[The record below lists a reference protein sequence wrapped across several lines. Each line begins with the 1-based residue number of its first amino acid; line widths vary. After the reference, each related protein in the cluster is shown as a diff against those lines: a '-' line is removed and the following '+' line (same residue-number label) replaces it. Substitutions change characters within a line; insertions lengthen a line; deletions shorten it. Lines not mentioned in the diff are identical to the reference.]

1 MAVYTPNLQLVRYTG
16 ETPRKLWE
24 IKARSIPT
32 LNKGDLVLLDATTA
46 VLMVKK
52 YGFEMCDNS
61 KLTFGTEGEDK
72 ILGAMTSDT
81 SAAKNESLTTTVTDM
96 VKNAFG
102 FGDDKKQDTYKLP
115 LSSEIMTLSAD
126 EIIQA
131 CKYVGVSTSN
141 KKLDNLKSLLLPY
154 LPQA

>member
-24 IKARSIPT
+24 IKARNIPT

-81 SAAKNESLTTTVTDM
+81 SAPKNESLTTTVIDM

-102 FGDDKKQDTYKLP
+102 SGDDKKQDAYKLP
-115 LSSEIMTLSAD
+115 LASEIMTLSAD
-126 EIIQA
+126 EVIQA

-141 KKLDNLKSLLLPY
+141 KRLDNLKSLLLPY